1 MRIEPI
7 IYNFEYQRKGN
18 TRKSIKGRFKSAEK
32 NKNFWKTWDSAV
44 NTMEKQL
51 DPNKRNYNHCNSL
64 KNSKHLIE
72 TLDYEPKIYM
82 NNFIKI
88 EKKGKKYGLNMQD
101 YILEEL
107 EKYNSNIGTKI
118 KTVKY
123 KCKKG
128 YMQTKIINVCK
139 KRKIDILKDSDFN
152 TIQNRK
158 KLLEKRFVEVQK
170 EKYEQYYKTHKYT

>member
-1 MRIEPI
+1 MHMYNNI
-7 IYNFEYQRKGN
+7 ILNRHYKKGS
-18 TRKSIKGRFKSAEK
+18 KGGRFKISEAISK
-32 NKNFWKTWDSAV
+32 ARSKYDKSVMTH
-44 NTMEKQL
+44 EKQL
-51 DPNKRNYNHCNSL
+51 DPNKREYNHCNSL

-107 EKYNSNIGTKI
+107 EKYNSNIGKKI

-128 YMQTKIINVCK
+128 YMQTKIVNVCK
-139 KRKIDILKDSDFN
+139 KRKIDILKYSDFN

-158 KLLEKRFVEVQK
+158 NILEKRFVEVQK